1 MMDRIDAIDWL
12 MGLAKSTGTEEYL
25 VDEIGALLI
34 TCPHVGC
41 AYCWNVE
48 QNRNGGE

>member
-1 MMDRIDAIDWL
+1 MDRADAMEWL
-12 MGLAKSTGTEEYL
+12 MNLSKETELGDYV

-48 QNRNGGE
+48 QNRLAGD